1 MSIVGQI
8 KMLGDIQWGMSV
20 ILIFFSSVTK
30 INLSMEVKLTEI
42 VNFQD
47 SNSL

>member
-8 KMLGDIQWGMSV
+8 KMLGDSMGHVSDTN
-20 ILIFFSSVTK
+20 FFSSVTK